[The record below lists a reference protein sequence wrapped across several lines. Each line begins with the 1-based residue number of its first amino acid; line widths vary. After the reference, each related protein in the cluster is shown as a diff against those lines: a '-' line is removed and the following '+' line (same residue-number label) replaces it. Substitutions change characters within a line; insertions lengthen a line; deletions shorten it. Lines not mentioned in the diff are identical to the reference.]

1 MSEAKLNFDFS
12 EVDKLEKTFE
22 QMEGKAVQKMANTAA
37 RKGADIVGATI
48 RKNAPVGK
56 TGELKRGFRKTKER
70 SKLYGKAVYDYA
82 MDKNKDAIFQK
93 KLKNP
98 GVLGGKS
105 RHHAYYPSSVEYGFL
120 ARAKGGGVVVRRY
133 NRRLRMDDLLEE
145 HSSKIRVT
153 GVTRHGVIKAVETV
167 TGTESKRVEG
177 QHFVRK
183 SAEEAAAPF
192 SERVKRELFTE
203 LEKEWKK

>member
-1 MSEAKLNFDFS
+1 MNVTQMDFDFS
-12 EVDKLEKTFE
+12 EVEKLEKTFA

-37 RKGADIVGATI
+37 RKGADIVGAAI

-98 GVLGGKS
+98 GVLGGKN
-105 RHHAYYPSSVEYGFL
+105 RHHAYYPASVEYGFL
-120 ARAKGGGVVVRRY
+120 ARAKGGGVTVRRY
-133 NRRLRMDDLLEE
+133 NRRLHVDDLLEE
-145 HSSKIRVT
+145 HSSKIKVT
-153 GVTRHGVIKAVETV
+153 GVSRHRIKAVETV
-167 TGTESKRVEG
+167 TGTESQQVEG

-183 SAEEAAAPF
+183 SAEEASAPF